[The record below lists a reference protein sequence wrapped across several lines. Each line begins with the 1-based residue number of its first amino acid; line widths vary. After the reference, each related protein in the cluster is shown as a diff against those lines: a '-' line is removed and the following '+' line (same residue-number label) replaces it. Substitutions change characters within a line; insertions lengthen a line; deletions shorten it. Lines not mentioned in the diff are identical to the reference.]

1 MQDNKKTAPK
11 EPSKRVHKS
20 YFTDEMKKTYT
31 VLVPDMLP
39 IHFKLIMQ
47 IYEKYGYHMELLQTS
62 TRNVIDEGL
71 KNVHNDTC
79 YPALLVVGQFMDA
92 LKSGKYDIDKV
103 ALLIS
108 QTGGGCRAS
117 NYIHLLRKALSETF
131 PQVPVLSLNFSGLE
145 KNASIKVTPAIALKL
160 IYAVL
165 YGDMLMLLYN
175 QCKPYEVVK
184 NSTDKLLARWQHRMG
199 KLFNTASGY
208 THTKRIYKAMLR
220 DFAALERTSEKKPKV
235 GIVGEIY
242 VKYSPL
248 ANNHLNEFL
257 LEEGCE
263 PNVPGLLDFVLYCA
277 SDPINDRILYGIF
290 DKSTVLYTIGYDI
303 LYKFQKQQIKVIEE
317 HGVFQPPHD
326 FEHLRKCADKYIH
339 QGVKMGE
346 GWLITAE
353 MAALAETG
361 TQNIIC
367 TQPFGCLPNH
377 IVAKGSARVIKRAY
391 PDANIVAIDYDPG
404 ATKVNQENRI
414 KLMLANAKL

>member
-1 MQDNKKTAPK
+1 MNKNQIPK
-11 EPSKRVHKS
+11 SPSQRINKAVFDKS
-20 YFTDEMKKTYT
+20 RKEEYT
-31 VLVPDMLP
+31 ILIPDMLP

-47 IYEKYGYHMELLQTS
+47 IYKQYGYNMVLLQNDS
-62 TRNVIDEGL
+62 RNVIDEGL
-71 KNVHNDTC
+71 KNTHNDTC
-79 YPALLVVGQFMDA
+79 YPALLVIGQFMDA
-92 LKSGKYDIDKV
+92 LKSGKYDLDHT
-103 ALLIS
+103 ALLMS

-117 NYIHLLRKALSETF
+117 NYIHLIRKAVSATF

-145 KNASIKVTPAIALKL
+145 KDASIDITPSIAMKL
-160 IYAVL
+160 IFAVL

-175 QCKPYEVVK
+175 QCKPYEIK
-184 NSTDKLLARWQHRMG
+184 PNSTDELLARWQHRLG
-199 KLFNTASGY
+199 KLMNGKKFLS
-208 THTKRIYKAMLR
+208 TKSIYKAMLN
-220 DFAALERTSEKKPKV
+220 DFAALPRTKEQKPRV

-257 LEEGCE
+257 ISEGCE

-277 SDPINDRILYGIF
+277 TDTMNDARLYG
-290 DKSTVLYTIGYDI
+290 KKTKKTVAFSIGYDV

-326 FEHLRKCADKYIH
+326 FEHLRKCADKYIN

-361 TQNIIC
+361 TKNIIC

-377 IVAKGSARVIKRAY
+377 IVAKGMSRVIKQAY

-414 KLMLANAKL
+414 KLMLANAK